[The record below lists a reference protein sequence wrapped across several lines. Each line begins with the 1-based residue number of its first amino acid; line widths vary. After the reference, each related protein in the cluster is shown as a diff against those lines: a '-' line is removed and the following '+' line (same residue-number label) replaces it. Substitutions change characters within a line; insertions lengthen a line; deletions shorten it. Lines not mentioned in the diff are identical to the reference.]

1 MSNPRSPEIAALFAL
16 PTDLNPDAMPAFPR
30 WASAKRNGV
39 RAMWVPGVGL
49 FSKDGVPYKDG
60 ILPLIEVSMQS
71 TDRWFDGELYC
82 HGMSLQQIN
91 ARAGVN
97 RVCSH
102 PDHSSIK
109 FHIFDMVKAEREFTQ
124 RMHVMNS
131 INLPHIEIVQHK
143 ECGCSSSTLAAYRA
157 YLADGYEG
165 LCLRD
170 PGEYASG
177 RGTYIMRLKGWKDM
191 DVDVLALGEGNGK
204 YDGSLGS
211 IICRWQGRE
220 FSVGSFAFDDDERL
234 ALWRQRPWPNR
245 AKIKYL
251 ALSDKGIPYN
261 TQCLE
266 LK

>member
-16 PTDLNPDAMPAFPR
+16 PTDLNLDAMPGMPR

-39 RAMWVPGVGL
+39 RAMWVPDVGF

-60 ILPLIEVSMQS
+60 VLPHIEDALHT
-71 TDRWFDGELYC
+71 TDRWFDGELYA
-82 HGMSLQQIN
+82 HDMSLQQIN

-97 RVCSH
+97 RVSPH
-102 PDHSSIK
+102 PDHESIK
-109 FHIFDMVKAEREFTQ
+109 FHIFDMVKAEYKFLQ
-124 RMHVMNS
+124 RMHVMNGVS
-131 INLPHIEIVQHK
+131 HPALEIVQHK
-143 ECGCSSSTLAAYRA
+143 ECGCKASTMETYRA
-157 YLADGYEG
+157 YLAMGYEG

-170 PGEYASG
+170 LGEYASG

-191 DVDVLALGEGNGK
+191 DVDVLALAEGNGK
-204 YDGSLGS
+204 YDGTLGA

-220 FSVGSFAFDDDERL
+220 FSVGSFAFDDDERR
-234 ALWRQRPWPNR
+234 ALWLQRPWPTR

>member
-16 PTDLNPDAMPAFPR
+16 PTDLNPDAMPAMPR

-39 RAMWVPGVGL
+39 RAMWVPGVGF
-49 FSKDGVPYKDG
+49 FSKDGVPYKTG
-60 ILPLIEVSMQS
+60 VLPHIEDSIGG
-71 TDRWFDGELYC
+71 TDRWLDGELYS

-97 RVCSH
+97 RVSAH
-102 PDHSSIK
+102 PDHKAIS
-109 FHIFDMVKAEREFTQ
+109 FHIFDMVRAERTFEQ
-124 RMHVMNS
+124 RLMVMRS
-131 INLPHIEIVQHK
+131 MTYPHIEIVEHIT
-143 ECGCSSSTLAAYRA
+143 CGCKASTMTAYRA
-157 YLADGYEG
+157 YLTLNYEG

-191 DVDVLALGEGNGK
+191 DVDVLALAEGNGK
-204 YDGSLGS
+204 YDGTLGA
-211 IICRWQGRE
+211 IICRWQGKE

-234 ALWRQRPWPNR
+234 ALWRQRPWPTR